1 MLALAPI
8 TNIPITCV
16 DGQTRTVN
24 ADTCISGGILL
35 RLFAGLVCDGKM
47 QILNHKVL
55 CRTIGDSS
63 TSRTI
68 HGKELLVVFTGQDN
82 EPLADIY
89 ANKFGR
95 C

>member
-55 CRTIGDSS
+55 C
-63 TSRTI
+63 
-68 HGKELLVVFTGQDN
+68 
-82 EPLADIY
+82 
-89 ANKFGR
+89 
-95 C
+95 